1 MRTAKDL
8 LEGRPP
14 REPHEI
20 STETRE
26 RGEGDYPTTP
36 PPASKTE
43 PLVNRGVTSPP
54 PSGPWRTLAVKVP
67 RAAAEALE
75 REALER
81 GRTISTH
88 LRGLLL
94 AHLNEGP
101 VVESAR
107 PPTPTPEAPARSI
120 EEARRVLALPLP
132 PGERLA
138 RVARLLGAK
147 P

>member
-1 MRTAKDL
+1 MRTARDL

-26 RGEGDYPTTP
+26 RGEGGYPTTP
-36 PPASKTE
+36 PPPREAE
-43 PLVNRGVTSPP
+43 PPVNSEVTSP
-54 PSGPWRTLAVKVP
+54 SSQGPWRTLAVKVP
-67 RAAAEALE
+67 RAVAEALE

-81 GRTISTH
+81 GMTISTH
-88 LRGLLL
+88 LRWLLL
-94 AHLNEGP
+94 AHLNDGP
-101 VVESAR
+101 GFESSR
-107 PPTPTPEAPARSI
+107 PPAPSPEAPARTI

-138 RVARLLGAK
+138 RVARLLGVK